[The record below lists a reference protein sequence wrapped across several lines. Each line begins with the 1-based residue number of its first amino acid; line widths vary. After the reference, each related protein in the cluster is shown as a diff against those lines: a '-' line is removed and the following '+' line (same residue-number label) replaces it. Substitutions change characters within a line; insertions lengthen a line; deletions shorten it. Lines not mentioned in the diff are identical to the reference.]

1 MDIISISQIGT
12 LTKYKQIKS
21 RKSIDFRVRRAN
33 NRILIETILFVDFL
47 MSLNCLENIFFLLY
61 IECPVVNLT
70 LIFE

>member
-47 MSLNCLENIFFLLY
+47 MSLNCLENIFFFVIHRMSGCEPY
-61 IECPVVNLT
+61 PN
-70 LIFE
+70 F